1 MYNFIYYL
9 YNMNII
15 IKTILHNIIYLSSE
29 NMGLDAHNAN
39 QEVLQNMKLSSH
51 EISILKSLESFYEN
65 KNNVDKIIPIIKSQD
80 NKDSNNTK
88 LSIRL
93 IDHFITK
100 FSKNNKIVYK
110 LEENNI
116 SYLFNI
122 YTSYKQQLKLYQKK
136 HFDPFSRGDR
146 IPFFI
151 GDTCIITTI
160 GQINFFKWF
169 ITKKIYDYIIN
180 NTSVIEND
188 MNKKYKSINKMKVKI
203 PKTKPLCY
211 NKIKLS
217 STNNYMENTRE
228 AKKDIIVR
236 FCF

>member
-1 MYNFIYYL
+1 MC
-9 YNMNII
+9 
-15 IKTILHNIIYLSSE
+15 
-29 NMGLDAHNAN
+29 LDARSAN
-39 QEVLQNMKLSSH
+39 QEVLQNIKLSSH

-80 NKDSNNTK
+80 NKELNNKESNK

-180 NTSVIEND
+180 NTSIIEND
-188 MNKKYKSINKMKVKI
+188 MNKKYKTINKIKI
-203 PKTKPLCY
+203 KTPKTKPLYY

-217 STNNYMENTRE
+217 NTNNCIEKTQSAN
-228 AKKDIIVR
+228 KDIIVS

>member
-1 MYNFIYYL
+1 
-9 YNMNII
+9 MNII

-29 NMGLDAHNAN
+29 NMGLDSHNAN

-51 EISILKSLESFYEN
+51 EISILKSLENFYEN

-80 NKDSNNTK
+80 NKESNNTK

-188 MNKKYKSINKMKVKI
+188 MNKKYKTINKIKVKI
-203 PKTKPLCY
+203 PKTKPLYY

-217 STNNYMENTRE
+217 NTNNYIENTRE
-228 AKKDIIVR
+228 MKKDIIVR

>member
-1 MYNFIYYL
+1 
-9 YNMNII
+9 MNII
-15 IKTILHNIIYLSSE
+15 IKTILYNIIYLSSE

-65 KNNVDKIIPIIKSQD
+65 KNNVDKIMPIIKSQD

-160 GQINFFKWF
+160 GQMNFFKWF

-188 MNKKYKSINKMKVKI
+188 MNKKYKSINKIKIKI
-203 PKTKPLCY
+203 PKTKSLCY

-217 STNNYMENTRE
+217 NTNNYIENTRE
-228 AKKDIIVR
+228 MKKDIIVS

>member
-1 MYNFIYYL
+1 
-9 YNMNII
+9 MNII

-51 EISILKSLESFYEN
+51 EISILKSLEGFYEN

-188 MNKKYKSINKMKVKI
+188 MNKKYKSINKTKIKI
-203 PKTKPLCY
+203 PKTKSLCY

-217 STNNYMENTRE
+217 NTNNYMENIRE

>member
-1 MYNFIYYL
+1 
-9 YNMNII
+9 MNII

-39 QEVLQNMKLSSH
+39 QEVLQNMKLSPH

-151 GDTCIITTI
+151 GDTCVITTI

-188 MNKKYKSINKMKVKI
+188 MNKKYKIINKIKI
-203 PKTKPLCY
+203 KTPKKKSLCY

-217 STNNYMENTRE
+217 NTNNYIENTRE
-228 AKKDIIVR
+228 MKKDIIVS

>member
-1 MYNFIYYL
+1 M
-9 YNMNII
+9 
-15 IKTILHNIIYLSSE
+15 
-29 NMGLDAHNAN
+29 MGLDARNAN
-39 QEVLQNMKLSSH
+39 QEVLQNMKLSPH

-65 KNNVDKIIPIIKSQD
+65 KNNLNIIIPIIKTQD
-80 NKDSNNTK
+80 NKISSNINTK

-110 LEENNI
+110 LEENNV

-122 YTSYKQQLKLYQKK
+122 FTSYKQQLKLYQKK

-169 ITKKIYDYIIN
+169 ITKKVYDYIIN

-188 MNKKYKSINKMKVKI
+188 MNKKYKSVNKIKVKI
-203 PKTKPLCY
+203 PKVKPLCY

-217 STNNYMENTRE
+217 NTHNYTENTRE
-228 AKKDIIVR
+228 MKKDIIVR

>member
-1 MYNFIYYL
+1 
-9 YNMNII
+9 MNII

-29 NMGLDAHNAN
+29 NMGLDSHNAN

-180 NTSVIEND
+180 NTAIIEND
-188 MNKKYKSINKMKVKI
+188 MNKKYKSINKIKVKI
-203 PKTKPLCY
+203 PKVKSLCY

-217 STNNYMENTRE
+217 NTNNYIENTRE
-228 AKKDIIVR
+228 MKKDIIVR

>member
-1 MYNFIYYL
+1 
-9 YNMNII
+9 MNII

-29 NMGLDAHNAN
+29 IMGLDAHNAN

-51 EISILKSLESFYEN
+51 EISILKSLENFYEN

-169 ITKKIYDYIIN
+169 ITKKIYDYIIS
-180 NTSVIEND
+180 NTIIIEND
-188 MNKKYKSINKMKVKI
+188 MNKKYKSINKTKIKI

-211 NKIKLS
+211 NKLKLS
-217 STNNYMENTRE
+217 NTNNYIENTKE
-228 AKKDIIVR
+228 MKKDIIVR